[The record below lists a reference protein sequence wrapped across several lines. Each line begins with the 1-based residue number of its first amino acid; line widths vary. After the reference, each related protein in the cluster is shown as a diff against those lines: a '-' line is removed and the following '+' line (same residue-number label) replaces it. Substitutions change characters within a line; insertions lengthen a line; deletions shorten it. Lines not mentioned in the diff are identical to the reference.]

1 MKVSKILMPS
11 KQNLMMMMMMMMM
24 LTTNDSY
31 PGNDVRMAALLGIML
46 MAEELKE
53 NYG

>member
-11 KQNLMMMMMMMMM
+11 KQNLMMMMMMM